1 MFTGC
6 GLVREAWCWVRR
18 RLLDLLPDDMADIS
32 NKELIMFLF
41 PKERMEDEMVWVMGV
56 YMGWVF
62 EEAVQK
68 GRVLND
74 AHVRGYMKYMYYQSL
89 HTKMPQLGYISEIT
103 QNLVFDDNG

>member
-1 MFTGC
+1 
-6 GLVREAWCWVRR
+6 
-18 RLLDLLPDDMADIS
+18 
-32 NKELIMFLF
+32 
-41 PKERMEDEMVWVMGV
+41 
-56 YMGWVF
+56 MGWVF